1 MTNLNTNEQVVLKAV
16 IKTADNNG
24 GDFTYID
31 DLMHE
36 MVEEEKFLSINQ
48 VKGYMSILQTKGF
61 ILCCEGGQICAGDK
75 FEYCNF
81 NEPNYIGA

>member
-24 GDFTYID
+24 GDFTYMD
-31 DLMHE
+31 DVISEITTLTT
-36 MVEEEKFLSINQ
+36 NQ
-48 VKGYMSILQTKGF
+48 VKGYFSQLQTKEF
-61 ILCCEGGQICAGDK
+61 IICCEDGQICAGDK